1 MSIGRV
7 VGGTCGQCVV
17 QQVVIPHA
25 FVERS
30 FCFLFCEFGA
40 QAVSGVR
47 LVRGLRAHA
56 ARVCA

>member
-25 FVERS
+25 FVERPFS
-30 FCFLFCEFGA
+30 FFCEFGA
-40 QAVSGVR
+40 RAVSGVR
-47 LVRGLRAHA
+47 LMRGLRAHA

>member
-1 MSIGRV
+1 MPIGRV

-30 FCFLFCEFGA
+30 FSFFA
-40 QAVSGVR
+40 SSAP
-47 LVRGLRAHA
+47 GLSLAS
-56 ARVCA
+56 V